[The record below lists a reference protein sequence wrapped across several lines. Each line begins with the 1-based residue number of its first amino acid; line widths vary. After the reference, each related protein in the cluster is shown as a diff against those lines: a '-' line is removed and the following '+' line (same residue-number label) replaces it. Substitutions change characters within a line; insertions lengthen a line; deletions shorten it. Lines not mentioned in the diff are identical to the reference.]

1 MINIL
6 KERFNNNMKRH
17 INIIWDDVEKKIESK
32 AEILNILQ
40 KMEDTGGEP
49 DVIGLTEDGRII
61 ICDCSKETPIK
72 RRSLCYDEKALKSR
86 TKNPPCGDAISL
98 AKEIGINILN
108 EELYFRLQSLDE
120 FDLKTSSWIET
131 PNYIRE
137 KGGALF
143 CEKRYGKIFV
153 FHNSADSYYSVRGF
167 RGYLLV

>member
-1 MINIL
+1 M
-6 KERFNNNMKRH
+6 RF
-17 INIIWDDVEKKIESK
+17 
-32 AEILNILQ
+32 
-40 KMEDTGGEP
+40 
-49 DVIGLTEDGRII
+49 
-61 ICDCSKETPIK
+61 
-72 RRSLCYDEKALKSR
+72 SR
-86 TKNPPCGDAISL
+86 EFGDAISL
-98 AKEIGINILN
+98 TKEIGINFLN
-108 EELYFRLQSLDE
+108 EELYFKLQSLDE

>member
-17 INIIWDDVEKKIESK
+17 MNIIWDDVEKKIESK
-32 AEILNILQ
+32 EEILNILQ

-61 ICDCSKETPIK
+61 FCDCSKETPIK
-72 RRSLCYDEKALKSR
+72 RRNLCYDEKALKSR
-86 TKNPPCGDAISL
+86 TKNPPLGDAISL